1 MNVDLRR
8 LRRIAPVEFYDGK
21 ELYFEGMEKVLS
33 LSAVART
40 LSAEVEGSELRL
52 NYLLTLKVTYL
63 DEGGIVEVREES
75 EERSTSLR
83 CSLKGESP
91 LVKLEVRGVEHA
103 LSNVL
108 KVRVSLEAS
117 GVLFEGSSLEVLED
131 SGLTVKKKVERV
143 KNTSKLKCVE
153 KALIGTIPCDL
164 STCRLLA
171 NDCQI
176 TLKKVSTATDICE
189 IEGTMQISLTTME
202 AGEIAYKRY
211 PLPFKEDLL
220 FEGVRDGD
228 EAVIFVDLVSLSLSG
243 SGEESEVG
251 ALVSFNGYVV
261 KDYELE
267 LPVDAFSKEN
277 ETALEENEAIL
288 PTSFNVIEEKERFS
302 ETLPLD
308 GIEDA
313 VEILSVS
320 PPYFGACSLSESG
333 DAVVEGVLCI
343 ELLVKSESESYNRC
357 ALEWPFSFK
366 LSSKL
371 ECTTDLPL
379 NLSLVDFS
387 VRLRFGSSVEIS
399 GEIKIELECLEEGV
413 VRCLKGVNYL
423 GAREPSDA
431 VISVYLVGEGE
442 TLFDCAKALVS
453 DEEELLSLN
462 PELTLP
468 LKEGDKVLLYRPL

>member
-40 LSAEVEGSELRL
+40 LSAEVEGNELRL
-52 NYLLTLKVTYL
+52 SYLLTLKVNYL
-63 DEGGIVEVREES
+63 DENGMVEVREES

-83 CSLKGESP
+83 CPLKGESP

-103 LSNVL
+103 LSNLL

-117 GVLFEGSSLEVLED
+117 GVLFENSSLEILED
-131 SGLTVKKKVERV
+131 NALTVKKRVERV
-143 KNTSKLKCVE
+143 KNASKLRCVE
-153 KALIGTIPCDL
+153 KALIGTIPYDL
-164 STCRLLA
+164 SSCRLLA
-171 NDCQI
+171 SDCQI
-176 TLKKVSTATDICE
+176 TIKKVSTATDICE
-189 IEGTMQISLTTME
+189 IEGSMQISLTTME
-202 AGEIAYKRY
+202 AGEIAYKKY
-211 PLPFKEDLL
+211 LLPFKEDLL

-228 EAVIFVDLVSLSLSG
+228 EAVIYVDLVSLSLSG
-243 SGEESEVG
+243 SGEECEVG

-261 KDYELE
+261 CDYELE
-267 LPVDAFSKEN
+267 IPVDAFSKASEIS
-277 ETALEENEAIL
+277 LEENEAVL
-288 PTSFNVIEEKERFS
+288 PTSFSVIEAKERFS

-313 VEILSVS
+313 VEILNVS
-320 PPYFGACSLSESG
+320 PPYFGACALSESG
-333 DAVVEGVLCI
+333 EAIVEGVLCV
-343 ELLVKSESESYNRC
+343 ELLVKSESDSYNRC
-357 ALEWPFSFK
+357 ALEWPFAFK
-366 LSSKL
+366 LNGRL

-379 NLSLVDFS
+379 SLSLVDFS

-399 GEIKIELECLEEGV
+399 GEIKMELECLEEGV
-413 VRCLKGVNYL
+413 IKCLKGVNYL
-423 GAREPSDA
+423 GQREPNDA

-468 LKEGDKVLLYRPL
+468 LKTGDKVLLYRPL

>member
-40 LSAEVEGSELRL
+40 LSAELEGSELRL

-63 DEGGIVEVREES
+63 DEGGMVEVREES

-83 CSLKGESP
+83 CSLKGENP

-117 GVLFEGSSLEVLED
+117 GVLFENASLEVLEE
-131 SGLTVKKKVERV
+131 STLITKKKVERV
-143 KNTSKLKCVE
+143 KNASKLKCAE

-164 STCRLLA
+164 SACRLLA
-171 NDCQI
+171 SDCQI
-176 TLKKVSTATDICE
+176 TIKKVSTATDICE
-189 IEGTMQISLTTME
+189 IEGAMQISLTTME
-202 AGEIAYKRY
+202 AGEIGYKKY
-211 PLPFKEDLL
+211 LLPFKEDLL

-228 EAVIFVDLVSLSLSG
+228 EAVIFVDLISLSLSG
-243 SGEESEVG
+243 NGEESEVG
-251 ALVSFNGYVV
+251 ALVSFNGYVI
-261 KDYELE
+261 KECELE
-267 LPVDAFSKEN
+267 IPVDAFSKES
-277 ETALEENEAIL
+277 EIALEENEAIL
-288 PTSFNVIEEKERFS
+288 PTSFNLIEAKERFS
-302 ETLPLD
+302 ETLPLE

-313 VEILSVS
+313 VEILSIS
-320 PPYFGACSLSESG
+320 PPYFGACTLSESG
-333 DAVVEGVLCI
+333 EAIVEGVLCV
-343 ELLVKSESESYNRC
+343 ELLVKRESESYNRC
-357 ALEWPFSFK
+357 TLEYPFSFK
-366 LSSKL
+366 LNSKL
-371 ECTTDLPL
+371 ECTTDIPIS
-379 NLSLVDFS
+379 LSLLDFS

-413 VRCLKGVNYL
+413 VKCLKGVNYL
-423 GAREPSDA
+423 GHREPSDA

-468 LKEGDKVLLYRPL
+468 LKAGDKVLLYRPL